1 MTADELERALSR
13 TAPPPDPRAAAAA
26 ARRAAARAG
35 EAGAADVAYALE
47 PSPLGD
53 LLVAVTARGLVNL
66 SYEEGERDALL
77 DRLATR
83 ISPRVVE
90 APARLDPVRR
100 ELDEYFAGARR
111 RFETPVDWRL
121 TRGFT
126 RRVLRAT
133 ARIPYGSASTYRE
146 VAGRAGSERAV
157 RAAGNALGANP
168 IPIVVPCHRVLRTGG
183 ALGGYGGGVER
194 KRFLLELEGAATGRA

>member
-1 MTADELERALSR
+1 MTPTTAFKRRSSPRCGPTPGCVRDRTCTAGCSR
-13 TAPPPDPRAAAAA
+13 SPTARRSMPTARAAA
-26 ARRAAARAG
+26 G
-35 EAGAADVAYALE
+35 AYAIE

-111 RFETPVDWRL
+111 SFETPVDWRL

-168 IPIVVPCHRVLRTGG
+168 IPI
-183 ALGGYGGGVER
+183 
-194 KRFLLELEGAATGRA
+194 

>member
-1 MTADELERALSR
+1 M
-13 TAPPPDPRAAAAA
+13 
-26 ARRAAARAG
+26 
-35 EAGAADVAYALE
+35 
-47 PSPLGD
+47 GD
-53 LLVAVTARGLVNL
+53 LLVAMTPRGLVGL
-66 SYEEGERDALL
+66 YYEDGDLEALL
-77 DRLATR
+77 DRLADR

-90 APARLDPVRR
+90 APARVDPVRR

-111 RFETPVDWRL
+111 EFETPVDWRL

-133 ARIPYGSASTYRE
+133 ARIPYGDASTYRE
-146 VAGRAGSERAV
+146 VAARAGSGRAV

-168 IPIVVPCHRVLRTGG
+168 VPIVVPCHRVLRTGG

-194 KRFLLELEGAATGRA
+194 KRYLLELEGVAT